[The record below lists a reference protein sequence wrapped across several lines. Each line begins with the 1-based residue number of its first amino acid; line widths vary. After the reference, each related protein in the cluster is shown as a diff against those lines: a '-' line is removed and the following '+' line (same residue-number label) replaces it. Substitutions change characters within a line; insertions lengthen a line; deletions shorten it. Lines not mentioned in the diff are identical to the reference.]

1 MVRGMARHSGEMMM
15 KTDVLVI
22 GGGIAGVATA
32 YYLAK
37 DGAGVLLVEERD
49 LNTQASGSNSGSLH
63 LQVQHPE
70 FVSLGAEWA
79 RAFGP
84 TLRLMQAS
92 LDIWQGLSAELGVD
106 LEVKQ
111 SGGIVVATTPEHMR
125 SIEAKAAI
133 ERGFGVPMEMLD
145 QASLR
150 SIAPYLTDKAIG
162 GGFCPV
168 EGKANPLRATPAFA
182 AAAMRVG
189 ATILTHTGVTGI
201 ERQGTGFLVQTTR
214 GPITAGRVVNAAGAN
229 AARVAAMLGVTIAL
243 EGVPLQATVTEPVA
257 PLIPHLVYA
266 ASGKFTAKQA
276 PNGSCLIGGGWMART
291 RPDGTMVTNPA
302 NLTGNMVRAADIIP
316 ALAPARAVRSWTA
329 MVNGTGDWRPI
340 IGEAPGTPGF
350 YLCLFPWMGFSAGP
364 MTARIV
370 ADLVLGQPARLAL
383 EGISVLLD

>member
-1 MVRGMARHSGEMMM
+1 MARQSGDKMI

-32 YYLAK
+32 YYLAR
-37 DGAGVLLVEERD
+37 DGAGVVLVEARD

-70 FVSLGAEWA
+70 FVSMGANWA

-92 LDIWQGLSAELGVD
+92 LDMWQGLSAELGVD

-111 SGGIVVATTPEHMR
+111 SGGVVVATTPDQMR
-125 SIEAKAAI
+125 SITAKAAI
-133 ERGFGVPMEMLD
+133 EREFGVEMELLD
-145 QASLR
+145 RASLR
-150 SIAPYLTDKAIG
+150 SLAPYLTPDAIG
-162 GGFCPV
+162 GGFCPA

-182 AAAMRVG
+182 AAAMRAG
-189 ATILTHTGVTGI
+189 ATILTHTSVTGI
-201 ERQGTGFLVQTTR
+201 ERSGTGFLVQTTR
-214 GPITAGRVVNAAGAN
+214 GPIHAGRIVNAAGA
-229 AARVAAMLGVTIAL
+229 AAADVAAMLGVIIVL

-276 PNGSCLIGGGWMART
+276 PNGTCLIGGGWMARA
-291 RPDGTMVTNPA
+291 RPDGTLVTDPA
-302 NLTGNMVRAADIIP
+302 NLTGNMVRAAGVIP
-316 ALAPARAVRSWTA
+316 ALARARVVRSWTA
-329 MVNGTGDWRPI
+329 MVNGTPDWRPI
-340 IGEAPGTPGF
+340 IGEAPGVPGF

-370 ADLVLGQPARLAL
+370 ADLVLGHAPRLPL
-383 EGISVLLD
+383 QGISVLLD

>member
-1 MVRGMARHSGEMMM
+1 M
-15 KTDVLVI
+15 KTNVLVI

-32 YYLAK
+32 YYLAR
-37 DGAGVLLVEERD
+37 DGAGVVLVEERD

-70 FVSLGAEWA
+70 FVSLGEGWA

-125 SIEAKAAI
+125 SIEAKARI
-133 ERGFGVPMEMLD
+133 ERGFGVPMEILD
-145 QASLR
+145 RGSLR
-150 SIAPYLTDKAIG
+150 TIAPYLTQDAIG
-162 GGFCPV
+162 GGFCPA

-182 AAAMRVG
+182 AAAMRAG
-189 ATILTHTGVTGI
+189 ATVLTHTGVTGI
-201 ERQGTGFLVQTTR
+201 DRQGSGFVVQTTR

-229 AARVAAMLGVTIAL
+229 AARVAAMLGVEIAL

-276 PNGSCLIGGGWMART
+276 PNGTCIVGGGWMART
-291 RPDGTMVTNPA
+291 RADGTMVTDPA
-302 NLTGNMVRAADIIP
+302 NLTGNMVRAAGVIP
-316 ALAPARAVRSWTA
+316 ALAQARAVRSWTA
-329 MVNGTGDWRPI
+329 MVNGTADWRPV
-340 IGEAPGTPGF
+340 IGEAPGCPGF

-370 ADLVLGQPARLAL
+370 ADLVLGQPPRMDLR
-383 EGISVLLD
+383 GISVLLD

>member
-1 MVRGMARHSGEMMM
+1 MM
-15 KTDVLVI
+15 KSDVLVI

-70 FVSLGAEWA
+70 FVSLGAGWA

-111 SGGIVVATTPEHMR
+111 SGGIVVATTPAHMR
-125 SIEAKAAI
+125 SIEAKARI
-133 ERGFGVPMEMLD
+133 ERDFGVPIEMLD

-150 SIAPYLTDKAIG
+150 SIAPYLTEKAIG
-162 GGFCPV
+162 GGLCPA

-182 AAAMRVG
+182 AAAMRAG
-189 ATILTHTGVTGI
+189 ATILTHTTVTGI
-201 ERQGTGFLVQTTR
+201 ERQGTGFEVQTTR
-214 GPITAGRVVNAAGAN
+214 GAITAGRVVNAAGAN
-229 AARVAAMLGVTIAL
+229 AARVAAMLGVEIAL

-276 PNGSCLIGGGWMART
+276 PNGSCIVGGGWMART
-291 RPDGTMVTNPA
+291 RPDGTMVTNPE

-316 ALAPARAVRSWTA
+316 ALAQARAVRSWTA
-329 MVNGTGDWRPI
+329 MVNGTADWRPI

-370 ADLVLGQPARLAL
+370 ADLVLGQPPRMAL

>member
-1 MVRGMARHSGEMMM
+1 MI

-37 DGAGVLLVEERD
+37 DGADVSLVEACD
-49 LNTQASGSNSGSLH
+49 LNTQASGSNAGSLH
-63 LQVQHPE
+63 LQLQHPE
-70 FVSLGAEWA
+70 FVSLGPEWA

-92 LDIWQGLSAELGVD
+92 LEMWQGLSAELGVD

-111 SGGIVVATTPEHMR
+111 AGGLVVATTPEQMR
-125 SIEAKAAI
+125 SIAAKAAI

-150 SIAPYLTDKAIG
+150 DLAPYLTHKAIG

-182 AAAMRVG
+182 AAAVRSGARIRTDTRV
-189 ATILTHTGVTGI
+189 IGI
-201 ERQGTGFLVQTTR
+201 EPVGPGFLVQTTQ
-214 GPITAGRVVNAAGAN
+214 GPITAGRVVNAAGA
-229 AARVAAMLGVTIAL
+229 AAADVAAMLGLTIGL
-243 EGVPLQATVTEPVA
+243 EGVPLQVTVTEPVA

-276 PNGSCLIGGGWMART
+276 PNGTCLIGGGWLART
-291 RPDGTMVTNPA
+291 RADGTMVTDPA
-302 NLTGNMVRAADIIP
+302 NMTANMVRAADVIP
-316 ALAPARAVRSWTA
+316 ALAQARAVRSWTA
-329 MVNGTGDWRPI
+329 MVNGTPDWRPI

-350 YLCLFPWMGFSAGP
+350 YMCLFPWMGFSAGP

-370 ADLVLGQPARLAL
+370 ADLVLGHTPRLPL
-383 EGISVLLD
+383 QGISVLLD

>member
-1 MVRGMARHSGEMMM
+1 MMM

-22 GGGIAGVATA
+22 GGGIAGVAVA
-32 YYLAK
+32 YFLSR
-37 DGAGVLLVEERD
+37 DGAEVLLVEAHD
-49 LNTQASGSNSGSLH
+49 LNTQASGANSGSLH

-70 FVSLGAEWA
+70 FVSMGPEWA

-92 LDIWQGLSAELGVD
+92 LEMWQGLSAELGVD

-111 SGGIVVATTPEHMR
+111 SGGLVLATTPEQMR
-125 SIEAKAAI
+125 SIAAKAEI

-145 QASLR
+145 RASLR
-150 SIAPYLTDKAIG
+150 DLAPYLTDAAIG

-182 AAAMRVG
+182 AAAVRAGARV
-189 ATILTHTGVTGI
+189 LTHVRVTGI
-201 ERQGTGFLVQTTR
+201 ERQGSGFVVQTTR
-214 GPITAGRVVNAAGAN
+214 GPVTAGRIVNAAGA
-229 AARVAAMLGVTIAL
+229 AAAKVAAMLGVTIVL
-243 EGVPLQATVTEPVA
+243 EGVPLQATITEPVA

-276 PNGSCLIGGGWMART
+276 ANGTCLIGGGWMART
-291 RPDGTMVTNPA
+291 RPDGTMVTDPA
-302 NLTGNMVRAADIIP
+302 NLTANMVRAAGVIP
-316 ALAPARAVRSWTA
+316 ALAQARAVRSWTA
-329 MVNGTGDWRPI
+329 MVNGTPDWRPI
-340 IGEAPGTPGF
+340 IGEAPGMPGF

-370 ADLVLGQPARLAL
+370 ADLVLGQPARLSL
-383 EGISVLLD
+383 HGISVLLD

>member
-1 MVRGMARHSGEMMM
+1 M

-22 GGGIAGVATA
+22 GGGIAGAATA
-32 YYLAK
+32 YYLAQ
-37 DGAGVLLVEERD
+37 DGAGVLLVEARD
-49 LNTQASGSNSGSLH
+49 LNTQASGSNAGSLH

-70 FVSLGAEWA
+70 FVSLGPDWA

-92 LDIWQGLSAELGVD
+92 LEIWQGLSAELGVD

-111 SGGIVVATTPEHMR
+111 SGGLVVATTPEQMR
-125 SIEAKAAI
+125 SIAAKVQI

-150 SIAPYLTDKAIG
+150 DLAPYLTQKAIG

-182 AAAMRVG
+182 AAAVRSG
-189 ATILTHTGVTGI
+189 ASILTDTQVTGI
-201 ERQGTGFLVQTTR
+201 ERAGTGYLVQTSR
-214 GPITAGRVVNAAGAN
+214 GPISAGRVVNAAGA
-229 AARVAAMLGVTIAL
+229 AAAEVAAMLGLTIGL
-243 EGVPLQATVTEPVA
+243 EGVPLQVTVTEPVA
-257 PLIPHLVYA
+257 PLIPHLIYA

-276 PNGSCLIGGGWMART
+276 PNGTCLIGGGWTART
-291 RPDGTMVTNPA
+291 RADGTMVTDPLNM
-302 NLTGNMVRAADIIP
+302 TGNMVRAADVIP
-316 ALAPARAVRSWTA
+316 ALAQARAVRSWTA
-329 MVNGTGDWRPI
+329 MVNGTPDWRPI
-340 IGEAPGTPGF
+340 IGEAPGAPGF

-370 ADLVLGQPARLAL
+370 ADLVLGQPPRLSL
-383 EGISVLLD
+383 QGISVLLD